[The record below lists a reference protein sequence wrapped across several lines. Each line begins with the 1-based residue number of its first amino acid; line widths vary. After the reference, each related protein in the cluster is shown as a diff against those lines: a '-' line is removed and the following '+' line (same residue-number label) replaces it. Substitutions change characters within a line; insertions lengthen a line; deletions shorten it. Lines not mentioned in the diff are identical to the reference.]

1 MKNAKKTNE
10 KTSLEKSHSA
20 WSNTK
25 LTFLCIFS
33 ILVYSMLWVS
43 VGLLVFKVITNAL
56 IYVMLGVF
64 ALLTILSLL
73 MFNKFKR

>member
-1 MKNAKKTNE
+1 MNKNNN

-25 LTFLCIFS
+25 LTFLCILS
-33 ILVYSMLWVS
+33 IIVYSLLWVS

-56 IYVMLGVF
+56 IYVMVGVF
-64 ALLTILSLL
+64 AVLTVLCLL